1 MPDRVLT
8 LSELNRAT
16 LARQLLL
23 ARERRSAAATIGE
36 RHKDAATLL
45 VEPFGRLAKADR
57 EALTAEGERLLG
69 FLEEDAGAARSG
81 SPSPHRI
88 ASVPAT
94 EEVAFAGVAA
104 QAELV
109 RRGTVSARE
118 LTELAIER
126 IERLDPQLNAFRVV
140 FGERALA
147 DAERADERR
156 ASGED
161 APLLGVP
168 VAVKD
173 NVDVAGEVTTHG
185 TNAYGG
191 AAIDDAHVVRRL
203 RDGGAVIVGKTNL
216 PELAIW
222 PFTDSQAWGL
232 TRNPWDTSR
241 SPGGSSGGAAAA
253 VASGM
258 VGVAHA
264 SDGGGSI
271 RIPAA
276 CCGLFGLKP
285 QRGRVSLMPD
295 AEHWYG
301 LSVFGCLSRTVR
313 DTALFLDVVRG
324 HVDGDA
330 HTAPE
335 PAVSF
340 AEAAS
345 MPPGKLRIAFS
356 TKPIAPGP
364 VADEVKQAVHDT
376 ADVLRSLGHDVR
388 EHDPSWGLQLPAF
401 LPRYLAGI
409 RDDVNRMAHPERL
422 EQRTRRLARI
432 GERLR
437 KRPLRSA
444 LKAEQKHARR
454 LGAVFE
460 EFDVLLTPTMARLPV
475 EAGRWQGK
483 GVTATINGIARFEPF
498 TTPRNLTGQ
507 PAAAVPAGFALEG
520 LPLSVKLIGRPADE
534 TTLLSLSAQ
543 L

>member
-1 MPDRVLT
+1 
-8 LSELNRAT
+8 
-16 LARQLLL
+16 
-23 ARERRSAAATIGE
+23 
-36 RHKDAATLL
+36 
-45 VEPFGRLAKADR
+45 
-57 EALTAEGERLLG
+57 
-69 FLEEDAGAARSG
+69 
-81 SPSPHRI
+81 
-88 ASVPAT
+88 VPAA
-94 EEVAFAGVAA
+94 EEVAFAGVAE

-126 IERLDPQLNAFRVV
+126 IERLDQQLNAFRVV

-147 DAERADERR
+147 EAERADERR

-203 RDGGAVIVGKTNL
+203 REAGAVIVGKTNL

-222 PFTDSQAWGL
+222 PFTESQAWGL
-232 TRNPWDTSR
+232 TRNPWDTRR

-301 LSVFGCLSRTVR
+301 LSVFGCLSRTVL

-330 HTAPE
+330 HTVPE
-335 PAVSF
+335 PHVSF
-340 AEAAS
+340 VEAAAT
-345 MPPGKLRIAFS
+345 PPEKLRIAFS

-364 VADEVKQAVHDT
+364 VADVVKQAVHDT
-376 ADVLRSLGHDVR
+376 ADVLSSLGHDVR

-409 RDDVNRMAHPERL
+409 RDDANRMAHPERL
-422 EQRTRRLARI
+422 ERRTRRLVSF

-444 LKAEQKHARR
+444 LKAEQKHASR
-454 LGAVFE
+454 LGSLFE
-460 EFDVLLTPTMARLPV
+460 QFDVLLTPTMARLPV
-475 EAGRWQGK
+475 DAGRWHGS
-483 GVTATINGIARFEPF
+483 GTTATISGVARYVPF
-498 TTPRNLTGQ
+498 TTPWNLTGQ
-507 PAAAVPAGFALEG
+507 PAAAVPAGFAPEG
-520 LPLSVKLIGRPADE
+520 LPLSVQLIGRPADE
-534 TTLLSLSAQ
+534 VTLLSLSAQ
-543 L
+543 LEAERPWTDRRPPVS